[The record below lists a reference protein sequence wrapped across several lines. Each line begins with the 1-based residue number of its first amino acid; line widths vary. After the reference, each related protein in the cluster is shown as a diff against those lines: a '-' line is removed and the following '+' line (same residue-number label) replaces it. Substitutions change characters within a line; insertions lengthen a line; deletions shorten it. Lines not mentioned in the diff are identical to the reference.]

1 VSKGTIVDGYS
12 QSEGYGAQP
21 SPIYSGVFT
30 HSLDPK
36 KRLTIPV
43 DWRIAVGRPE
53 KVFVMPGFDGE
64 PCLYVFPMRVMAAR
78 LEAVSKALVSDPNYR
93 VFTRT
98 MGENSAEVPW
108 DSQGRIRIPDHL
120 LLKGGL
126 VSEVYMLGA
135 KDRFELWNP
144 ENRKQYR
151 DEKEG
156 TITLSQAAKLL
167 GF

>member
-1 VSKGTIVDGYS
+1 MEVSVQAGGEAS
-12 QSEGYGAQP
+12 QL
-21 SPIYSGVFT
+21 SPVFSGVVT

-43 DWRIAVGRPE
+43 DWRLSVGRPE
-53 KVFVMPGFDGE
+53 RVFVMPGFDGE
-64 PCLYVFPMRVMAAR
+64 PCLYVFPMRIMAAR
-78 LEAVSKALVSDPNYR
+78 LESVNRALVSDPNYR

-98 MGENSAEVPW
+98 MGENSAELPW

-120 LLKGGL
+120 LEKGGL
-126 VSEVYMLGA
+126 SDSIYMVGA
-135 KDRFELWNP
+135 KDRFELWQP
-144 ENRKQYR
+144 EQRRLYR
-151 DEKEG
+151 QEKES

>member
-1 VSKGTIVDGYS
+1 M
-12 QSEGYGAQP
+12 
-21 SPIYSGVFT
+21 
-30 HSLDPK
+30 
-36 KRLTIPV
+36 
-43 DWRIAVGRPE
+43 
-53 KVFVMPGFDGE
+53 FVMPGFDGE